1 MCVKTAV
8 TVTIGGVY
16 VHMDDLILIARIV
29 EVCESKTSL
38 ILIYKNHTLHVL

>member
-1 MCVKTAV
+1 MEDSRSMCVKTAV

-29 EVCESKTSL
+29 EEMCESKTSL
-38 ILIYKNHTLHVL
+38 VLF